1 MKQVMIMAALRQACF
16 GVVAV
21 ALSLPL
27 LWTLHRRIGVDAPST
42 TSVLLLGASVI
53 VAFVGGGLLGVVV
66 RELGR
71 GNKLARSRAGGWVA
85 AGAGLLFGL
94 VFCVAVASFYGQSI
108 VENAADDRLTMIW
121 QQRAALLQQTRAT
134 ATGGAR
140 ELAGQGAARLP
151 VLVLLGWA
159 LIGPT
164 LGAALEYRLAARR

>member
-27 LWTLHRRIGVDAPST
+27 LWTLHRRIGVDVPST
-42 TSVLLLGASVI
+42 GSVLLLGASV
-53 VAFVGGGLLGVVV
+53 VLVFVGGGLIGAAV
-66 RELGR
+66 RSLGR
-71 GNKLARSRAGGWVA
+71 GTRFERQRTGGWLAAGIGLIFGVVFCIAVA
-85 AGAGLLFGL
+85 A
-94 VFCVAVASFYGQSI
+94 FYGQSI
-108 VENAADDRLTMIW
+108 VENAADDGLTMAW
-121 QQRAALLQQTRAT
+121 QQRAALLHQTRAT
-134 ATGGAR
+134 ATGAAR

-151 VLVLLGWA
+151 VLALLGWA